1 MNRWPIF
8 FMLVCA
14 SHLLVAQSDNP
25 SEPLSFTLQE
35 CIDYAIRHNIN
46 VRQSEWSVVG
56 DQVALR
62 QSKADLFPS
71 INAGTSFSYN
81 VGRTINPFTNEYVEQ
96 PISQQNLNL
105 GANLVLF
112 NGLRKLNT
120 IKQNKAN
127 VAVSQLD
134 LEATKNNITLNVIN
148 AYTQILFNQE
158 LLETRQFQRL
168 TSQDQFNRTQRL
180 VEAGSLPEADALEAD
195 AQVAQDEVGI
205 IEAENNLALAKL
217 QLKQLLQL
225 PDSQPLNIV
234 LPEIAVPDTVMLPDS
249 PSAVYAQAVNTLPA
263 IKSADLQITSAQYG
277 LSIARADFYPSIS
290 LDAGLVSRYS
300 SVAPDQIPKAGVENN
315 EREVPTGNFIRDA
328 NGTLIPV
335 LTVTNVPTA
344 FTENTYLNQL
354 DFNLNRY
361 VGINLN
367 IPIFN
372 NWQARTGTA
381 RARINWEQAK
391 LNALDQRNILRQNIE
406 QAYLDAK
413 SAAKS
418 YAANQRQVTSLTQA
432 FKNTEVRYQA
442 GALDAVSYNQ
452 AKNNLDAAESNL
464 VQAKYNYIFSLKVL
478 DFYQGKSLEFR

>member
-1 MNRWPIF
+1 M
-8 FMLVCA
+8 
-14 SHLLVAQSDNP
+14 
-25 SEPLSFTLQE
+25 
-35 CIDYAIRHNIN
+35 
-46 VRQSEWSVVG
+46 
-56 DQVALR
+56 
-62 QSKADLFPS
+62 
-71 INAGTSFSYN
+71 
-81 VGRTINPFTNEYVEQ
+81 
-96 PISQQNLNL
+96 
-105 GANLVLF
+105 
-112 NGLRKLNT
+112 
-120 IKQNKAN
+120 
-127 VAVSQLD
+127 
-134 LEATKNNITLNVIN
+134 
-148 AYTQILFNQE
+148 
-158 LLETRQFQRL
+158 
-168 TSQDQFNRTQRL
+168 
-180 VEAGSLPEADALEAD
+180 PEADALEAD

-328 NGTLIPV
+328 TGTLIPV
-335 LTVTNVPTA
+335 LTVTSVPTA

-372 NWQARTGTA
+372 NWQARTSTA

-442 GALDAVSYNQ
+442 GALGCRKLQPSQKQPGCGRV
-452 AKNNLDAAESNL
+452 
-464 VQAKYNYIFSLKVL
+464 
-478 DFYQGKSLEFR
+478 